1 MGEIVKLVAR
11 MDPEVAMAEMA
22 NALKTLFLSL
32 GEDARSA
39 FLMELIGESQ
49 VDKVSSLVHL

>member
-1 MGEIVKLVAR
+1 MDEIVRLVSHMGPKAS
-11 MDPEVAMAEMA
+11 MGKMA

-32 GEDARSA
+32 GEDGRSA